1 MLYGQT
7 NEKDS
12 WGAEF
17 PLAEPSI
24 SFQLRE
30 VRLAEKFVPVPTW
43 EVTSLIKTWH
53 PSDGDIT
60 RHWTFAT
67 ISMSARM

>member
-24 SFQLRE
+24 SCQLRE
-30 VRLAEKFVPVPTW
+30 VRLAEGSFQYELGRYPV
-43 EVTSLIKTWH
+43 SRDL
-53 PSDGDIT
+53 
-60 RHWTFAT
+60 T
-67 ISMSARM
+67 ICC